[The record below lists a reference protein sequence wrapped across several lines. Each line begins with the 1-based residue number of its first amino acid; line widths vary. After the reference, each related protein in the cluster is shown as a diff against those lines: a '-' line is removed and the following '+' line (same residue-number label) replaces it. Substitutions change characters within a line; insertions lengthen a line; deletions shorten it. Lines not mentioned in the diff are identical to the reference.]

1 MRLFIFLILFSSL
14 FAVKIQVANEVID
27 CEIAN
32 THASRS
38 KGLMGRKELPEG
50 RGMLFIYPHAEVLCF
65 WMKNTLIPLSIGF
78 FDDKKILIKMLDM
91 EPPIGDNYIRY
102 YSTDPARFAL
112 EVPKGWFKKNKIQ
125 IGDKFSFLESSDR
138 LE

>member
-1 MRLFIFLILFSSL
+1 MRTFIFLIIFSSL
-14 FAVKIQVANEVID
+14 FAVKIQIANQVVE

-38 KGLMGRKELPEG
+38 KGLMGRTELADG

-78 FDDKKILIKMLDM
+78 FDNEKKLIKMLDM

-102 YSTDPARFAL
+102 YSADPARFAL
-112 EVPKGWFKKNKIQ
+112 EVPKGWFQKNKIR
-125 IGDKFSFLESSDR
+125 IGDKFSFLEPSDAV
-138 LE
+138 E